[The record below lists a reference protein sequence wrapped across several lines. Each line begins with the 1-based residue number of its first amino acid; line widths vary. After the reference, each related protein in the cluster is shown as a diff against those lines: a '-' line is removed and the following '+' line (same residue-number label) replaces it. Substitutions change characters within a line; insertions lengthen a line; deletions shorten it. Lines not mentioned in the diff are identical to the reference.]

1 MQRRLAQYKRKQRWI
16 KERENEKEKRVEKSG
31 KVTNTLKETD
41 YQRHLY
47 QRDNNFMHD
56 CWKDLENG
64 CI

>member
-47 QRDNNFMHD
+47 QRDNYFMHD
-56 CWKDLENG
+56 CLERS
-64 CI
+64 

>member
-56 CWKDLENG
+56 CLERS
-64 CI
+64 